1 MSCEH
6 LICAQC
12 AGPVVEGRCPA
23 CRASRDH
30 VHNDHSGASPQ
41 LIIAAILA
49 LAFVLLLALQFAR
62 YPSRETTPL
71 QRPFWRIHRISA
83 SRKSSISPS
92 STATAFPVSMPVRTS
107 LTFW

>member
-30 VHNDHSGASPQ
+30 VHHHSGPTPQ
-41 LIIAAILA
+41 LIIAAVLA
-49 LAFVLLLALQFAR
+49 LAFVLLLAVQFAR
-62 YPSRETTPL
+62 
-71 QRPFWRIHRISA
+71 
-83 SRKSSISPS
+83 
-92 STATAFPVSMPVRTS
+92 
-107 LTFW
+107 

>member
-1 MSCEH
+1 MGREQSRGKLAAKALHRGNCQAAGQPEGVPMSCEH

-30 VHNDHSGASPQ
+30 VHHHSGTNPQ

-62 YPSRETTPL
+62 
-71 QRPFWRIHRISA
+71 
-83 SRKSSISPS
+83 
-92 STATAFPVSMPVRTS
+92 
-107 LTFW
+107 